1 MTQQDTLSEL
11 LTRLGASKGAAVL
24 VNEEELKGWPVES
37 VKAMKGAK
45 LLVKAQ
51 PASGVVCPGCE
62 QQCVMPVHTLV
73 DKAGGHP
80 RSFVVCDKREDINR
94 VDVALE
100 QMEQWQFTGT
110 ALADLLAGLLELRR
124 ADTGDG
130 SAGRWEIGVLKG
142 AKGSSH
148 LVLLADGGLRLKVAG
163 YSVEVS
169 EILTLESKKIKADKR
184 ALVRLVDK
192 PVAGAGDIE
201 SAELRRARLKKLVD
215 AEKNKGNKA
224 FLKTVAAGEHIAV
237 SRLKQIL
244 TAHSPGKRKS
254 TQSFY

>member
-1 MTQQDTLSEL
+1 MTQRDALSEFFA
-11 LTRLGASKGAAVL
+11 RLGASKGAAVL
-24 VNEEELKGWPVES
+24 VNAEELKGWPVES
-37 VKAMKGAK
+37 VKAMKDAK
-45 LLVKAQ
+45 LLMKAQ
-51 PASGVVCPGCE
+51 PTSGVVCPGCE
-62 QQCVMPVHTLV
+62 QQCMMPVHTLV

-124 ADTGDG
+124 ADTDDG

-148 LVLLADGGLRLKVAG
+148 VMLLADGGLRLNVAG
-163 YSVEVS
+163 HSVELP
-169 EILTLESKKIKADKR
+169 EILTLESKKLRVDKR
-184 ALVRLVDK
+184 ALMRLIDK
-192 PVAGAGDIE
+192 PVAGAGDVE
-201 SAELRRARLKKLVD
+201 SAEQRRARLKKLVD

-224 FLKTVAAGEHIAV
+224 FLKTVAAGEHISV
-237 SRLKQIL
+237 PRLKQIL
-244 TAHSPGKRKS
+244 TAPSPGKRKTTRS
-254 TQSFY
+254 AY